1 MSQLLSA
8 IPLSSLSGV
17 GAKVAEKLEKIGL
30 NSVQDLLCHLPL
42 RYEDRTRIYPI
53 IKLHPGLWAAVQG
66 KVMAVDTTFGRR
78 KMLTVKISDG
88 NGTLTL
94 RFFNFTAGMKNNF
107 ADGKLVHAYG
117 EIKRGNGGLEIIH
130 PD

>member
-8 IPLSSLSGV
+8 IPLTSLSGV
-17 GAKVAEKLEKIGL
+17 GAKVAEKLAKVGL
-30 NSVQDLLCHLPL
+30 NTVQDLLFHLPL

-66 KVMAVDTTFGRR
+66 KVMAVDTHFGRR

-94 RFFNFTAGMKNNF
+94 RFFNFTAAKIGR
-107 ADGKLVHAYG
+107 AHV
-117 EIKRGNGGLEIIH
+117 
-130 PD
+130 